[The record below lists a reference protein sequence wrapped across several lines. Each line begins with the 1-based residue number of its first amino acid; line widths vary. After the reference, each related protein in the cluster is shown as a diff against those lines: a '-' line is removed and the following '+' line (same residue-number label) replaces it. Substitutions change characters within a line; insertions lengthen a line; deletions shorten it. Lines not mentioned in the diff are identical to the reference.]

1 MGKIE
6 IKYLVPKRVNGKYIY
21 YWQPKK
27 HYIVN
32 GRLVKCPFPSC
43 RIAKETNDPLHA
55 AEEAKKLNE
64 HLDKWR
70 KGLDVTIVQSGTVG
84 HLIVQ
89 YKKDARFK
97 SLRDSTRSLYEHL
110 LPQINEHFGDVPLDK
125 VSKKAARAFCVS
137 FEDNPRK
144 PSLLASMGRT
154 IYNFAKLIDDTIKHN
169 PFDELGI
176 EKPKARTQVWT
187 SDMIKAVHDKAAEL
201 KASSIALALQLGL
214 DTGQRPGDL
223 RLLVWANYNGTH
235 IKLRQSKTG
244 VWVEIPVMQSLKV
257 MLDKAKSESKSLTHV
272 LLDETTG
279 KPYTRDRLCHRFR
292 EICDAAEIDKSIQF
306 RDLRRSCVVR
316 LGEHGCTNAE
326 IAAISG
332 HSIDETAK
340 ILEVYLPRNKTM
352 ADNAIAKL
360 EKVGSKQSGSEK

>member
-1 MGKIE
+1 MVKIE
-6 IKYLVPKRVNGKYIY
+6 VRYLVRKRVNGQYIY
-21 YWQPKK
+21 YWQPKPE
-27 HYIVN
+27 YVVN
-32 GRLVKCPFPSC
+32 GKLVKCPLHS
-43 RIAKETNDPLHA
+43 RRVAKETNDPIQA
-55 AEEAKKLNE
+55 ANDAQKLNE
-64 HLDKWR
+64 QLDKWR
-70 KGLDVTIVQSGTVG
+70 KGLDATIVQAGTVG
-84 HLIVQ
+84 HLIAQ
-89 YKKDARFK
+89 YKRDKCFK
-97 SLRDSTRSLYEHL
+97 NLRDSTRALYAHL
-110 LPQINEHFGDVPLDK
+110 LPQINDHFGDVPLDK

-137 FEDNPRK
+137 FEENPRK
-144 PSLLASMGRT
+144 PSMLASMGRT

-187 SDMIKAVHDKAAEL
+187 SEMIAAVHNKATEL
-201 KASSIALALQLGL
+201 KAPSIALALQLGL
-214 DTGQRPGDL
+214 DAGQRPGDL

-244 VWVEIPVMQSLKV
+244 VWVEIPAMQSLKI
-257 MLDKAKSESKSLTHV
+257 MLDKAKSENKSLTHV

-292 EICDAAEIDKSIQF
+292 EICDKAEIDKSIQF

-316 LGEHGCTNAE
+316 LAEHGCTNAE

-332 HSIDETAK
+332 HSINETAK

-360 EKVGSKQSGSEK
+360 ERKS

>member
-21 YWQPKK
+21 YWQPKS
-27 HYIVN
+27 HYVVN
-32 GRLVKCPFPSC
+32 GKLVKCPLPS
-43 RIAKETNDPLHA
+43 RRVAKATNDPIEA
-55 AEEAKKLNE
+55 AEEAQKLNE
-64 HLDKWR
+64 HLDKWH
-70 KGLDVTIVQSGTVG
+70 KGFDVSIVQSGTVG
-84 HLIVQ
+84 YLIVQ
-89 YKKDARFK
+89 YKKDTRFK
-97 SLRDSTRSLYEHL
+97 GLRDSTRALYEHL
-110 LPQINEHFGDVPLDK
+110 LAQINEHFGDVPQDK
-125 VSKKAARAFCVS
+125 VSKKAARSFCVS
-137 FEDNPRK
+137 FQDNPRK
-144 PSLLASMGRT
+144 PSLMASMGRT
-154 IYNFAKLIDDTIKHN
+154 LYNFAKLTDDTIKYN

-176 EKPKARTQVWT
+176 EKPKARTQVW
-187 SDMIKAVHDKAAEL
+187 SGDMIKAVHEKANEL
-201 KASSIALALQLGL
+201 NAPSLALALQLGL
-214 DTGQRPGDL
+214 DTGQRAADL
-223 RLLVWANYNGTH
+223 RFLVWANYNGTH
-235 IKLRQSKTG
+235 IKLKQSKTD
-244 VWVEIPVMQSLKV
+244 VWVEIPVMQSLKI
-257 MLDKAKSESKSLTHV
+257 MLNKAKSECKSLTHV

-292 EICDAAEIDKSIQF
+292 ELCDAAGIEKSIQF

-340 ILEVYLPRNKTM
+340 ILEVYLPRNKVM